1 MAFFFTNYV
10 VKHSTSNIK
19 NSEIVGNLHHSM
31 KAVGLVGLLESKY
44 APTVMAQA
52 KMEYLKAIQ
61 CTNQALSSP
70 VDAKKDSTLLGIILL
85 SIFEAISG
93 GSQKSLAAW
102 EHHLNGAATL
112 LKLRGT
118 DQIHTID
125 GRRLFRQIT
134 SSLVTSCIKHKTALP
149 DYITALSAEA
159 SQYADP
165 GNMLWRVHEAMI
177 SFTSFRARVHYGVL
191 SAPDNILREAF
202 ELEASLLSILSKP
215 PPAWRYEVIQTKANP
230 DVIFAGYYHVYGDF
244 LATQCWNAI
253 RSMRMLLHHTIL
265 DASQS
270 LIGSDLSSLAS
281 DHQTTQVEHST
292 RMLVELQSDI
302 LASVPQHIGYFSR
315 TQLDEFSEPR
325 KSLWSNF
332 EHICH
337 DPILCATPSSAPT
350 LPEIRISGGY
360 TLLWHVWVAGQSRIT
375 TPEARQWIVAI
386 LRKIGFSTGVRQ
398 ASVLADLM
406 EKGQPWS
413 VQTPLAI
420 KSGG

>member
-1 MAFFFTNYV
+1 
-10 VKHSTSNIK
+10 
-19 NSEIVGNLHHSM
+19 
-31 KAVGLVGLLESKY
+31 
-44 APTVMAQA
+44 
-52 KMEYLKAIQ
+52 
-61 CTNQALSSP
+61 
-70 VDAKKDSTLLGIILL
+70 
-85 SIFEAISG
+85 
-93 GSQKSLAAW
+93 
-102 EHHLNGAATL
+102 
-112 LKLRGT
+112 
-118 DQIHTID
+118 
-125 GRRLFRQIT
+125 
-134 SSLVTSCIKHKTALP
+134 
-149 DYITALSAEA
+149 
-159 SQYADP
+159 
-165 GNMLWRVHEAMI
+165 
-177 SFTSFRARVHYGVL
+177 
-191 SAPDNILREAF
+191 
-202 ELEASLLSILSKP
+202 
-215 PPAWRYEVIQTKANP
+215 
-230 DVIFAGYYHVYGDF
+230 
-244 LATQCWNAI
+244 
-253 RSMRMLLHHTIL
+253 MLLHHTIL

-398 ASVLADLM
+398 ASVLADLI
-406 EKGQPWS
+406 EKG
-413 VQTPLAI
+413 
-420 KSGG
+420 